1 METTPPELG
10 HAPLILMSNTPASL
24 AMVQLVSRQV
34 ADPAQIEITLAHYLE
49 PLSWQTLDA
58 GQAHHLD
65 TLFKEEEGLLAEN
78 GTTTIAPESSY
89 FEKANGVFIRA
100 GVPADHVHIET
111 GWQRSDVIAIRLD
124 QLNSGRYSTVVIVRH
139 HYDIL
144 YRFLGQ
150 SLRQILAQFGHQI
163 HVWVFDA

>member
-1 METTPPELG
+1 METTPLELG
-10 HAPLILMSNTPASL
+10 RAPLILMSDTPASL
-24 AMVQLVSRQV
+24 AMVQFVSRQV
-34 ADPAQIEITLAHYLE
+34 ADPARIEITLAHYLE

-58 GQAHHLD
+58 GQTRRLE
-65 TLFKEEEGLLAEN
+65 TLYKEEEVLLTEN
-78 GTTTIAPESSY
+78 AAPASIPESSY
-89 FEKANGVFIRA
+89 FEQANEVFIRA
-100 GVPADHVHIET
+100 GVPTEQVHIET
-111 GWQRSDVIAIRLD
+111 DWQHSDVIADRLD
-124 QLNSGRYSTVVIVRH
+124 RLNAGGYSAVIIVRH